1 MPPWAKLEL
10 KIGRS
15 NSSSLSFSL
24 QLSYAILHHMTEH
37 IALYRKYRP
46 QNFDEVRGQDHIV
59 EALQGAIKN
68 KKIAHAYL
76 FAGSRG
82 TGKTTVARIFAHEI
96 GASDNDIYEIDAASN
111 RGIDD
116 IRELREAVVT
126 LPIDSPYKV
135 YIVDEVHMLT
145 KDAFNALL
153 KTLEEPP
160 QYVVFILATT
170 EPEKVLETV
179 RSRCQMFAFKKPNE
193 QLLQDVVISIAKKE
207 GFTVDKSAAELVAL
221 LGDGS
226 FRDTEGILQKI
237 LASTTEKKVSVDQVA
252 RLTGAPST
260 EIVNGF
266 ITSLAQGDNESGLMY
281 IKQASE
287 ENIDMMLFVKI
298 VLQKLRLILLLRY
311 APKLRNEIQDEV
323 SDTDFA
329 FFETMSGKKGKALN
343 SMTLQKLLVAAQDMR
358 FATVPSLPLETML
371 FE

>member
-1 MPPWAKLEL
+1 
-10 KIGRS
+10 
-15 NSSSLSFSL
+15 
-24 QLSYAILHHMTEH
+24 MTEF

-46 QNFDEVRGQDHIV
+46 QNFDQVYGQAHIV
-59 EALQGAIKN
+59 DALTGAIKN

-116 IRELREAVVT
+116 VRELRESVKT

-160 QYVVFILATT
+160 RHVIFILATT

-179 RSRCQMFAFKKPNE
+179 RSRCQMFSFKKPTE
-193 QLLQDVVISIAKKE
+193 QLLQEVVLEIGEKE
-207 GFTVDKSAAELVAL
+207 GYVIEKSAAELIAL

-226 FRDTEGILQKI
+226 FRDTESVLQKI
-237 LASTTEKKVSVDQVA
+237 LSSTTEKKITTDMVA
-252 RLTGAPST
+252 KLTGAPSV

-266 ITSLAQGDNESGLMY
+266 ILALATKDTESALGNLT
-281 IKQASE
+281 IANQQ
-287 ENIDMMLFVKI
+287 NVDMNLFAKI
-298 VLQKLRLILLLRY
+298 VLQKLRLILLYRY
-311 APKLRNEIQDEV
+311 APKLRTEIKDEV
-323 SDTDFA
+323 SESDLSFIESMAGAD
-329 FFETMSGKKGKALN
+329 GKNIN
-343 SMTLQKLLVAAQDMR
+343 SKTLQDLLAASRDIK
-358 FATVPSLPLETML
+358 FASVPTLPIELMVMNGI
-371 FE
+371 